1 MRNVLRWAQRALLAT
16 LLGIGLVSGLAGGL
30 VACGGGGSSGTE
42 GPGSSPSAARPPGTY
57 TARIHYQ
64 RTDGIYDGWGV
75 YSWEGPKLLYTVWP
89 STDKYRFDEADGF
102 GAFIDIAMDT
112 AKSQMQFLV
121 NKSSGGGNA
130 IKEPDC
136 DLKFSFSGAMA
147 STGQEVWVKAS
158 SCTVFDS
165 LADATGIDL
174 SNARAMWLVRG
185 TIAWPGKA
193 IGSGYK
199 LYHALNG
206 GIRIDANGRV
216 SGADGAV
223 DLRASSGIGPL
234 AARYPHLAD
243 ALSLTL
249 PATSAAQ
256 VPGLLKG
263 QLVVV
268 QSDSSGKAV
277 DATQLQ
283 IQGVIDDVYAAAAA
297 RATLGAT
304 IGADGRP
311 VFRLWAPTAR
321 AVTLEA
327 GSSTRRA
334 MALDAA
340 SGVWSATGDASWV
353 NRVAYQYAVQVW
365 SRTDGAT
372 LRDYK
377 VSDPY
382 AVTLEADVYGSTA
395 PRAVVADLASAA
407 TKPAGWDAQA
417 IPPAIEP
424 EDIVL
429 YELHIRD
436 FSAADASVPAA
447 DRGKYNAFAR
457 SDSLGMRHLAELSR
471 AGLTHVH
478 LLPAFD
484 IASVNEGGCS
494 TPAITNTD
502 PVSTRPQSIVTRDK
516 DKDCFN
522 WGYDPK
528 HFGAPDGS
536 YASTAADP
544 LARVREFRGMVA
556 SLQSAGLQTVMDVVY
571 NHTAGNFLDL
581 IVPGYYYRLD
591 ADGNIETSTCCQNTA
606 TEFAM
611 MAKLMSDTLVRWAVD
626 YRVDGFRFDI
636 MGHIPKAVMVD
647 TKARVQAAVGP
658 SRKPYFYGEAWNFGE
673 VQDDARFVQAR
684 QLNLAGTGIG
694 SFNDRLRD
702 AVRGGGPFDSGD
714 QIVVDQGFASGLCYD
729 ANELAGSCSS
739 STRSSLYQRQDW
751 IRSGMAGGLSDFRL
765 HGVLAGSID
774 YFGQSL
780 GYTRDPQEIIN
791 YAGVHDGETLYD
803 ISQYKHPTTISSA
816 ARARSQVVALGTVLM
831 AQGVPFIH
839 AGDELLRS
847 KAFDRDSYNSGDW
860 FNRVDWSATTNHMND
875 FGLPPAEKNQDNWD
889 LMRPRLQSALVAPS
903 AADIANTRDAV
914 LDLLRVR
921 KSSTMFRLRTGT
933 DVKRCVSFPD
943 ESAQRD
949 GLIVMRI
956 GQDGAAACGD
966 GAWRTVIVLVNAND
980 ARQTLPVAGLSGR
993 RFELHPLLA
1002 AGHDAAVRGAS
1013 FTSAGGSFSVP
1024 GRTVAVFVER

>member
-1 MRNVLRWAQRALLAT
+1 MRIALRSAQLVLLAG
-16 LLGIGLVSGLAGGL
+16 LLGSGIVGGL
-30 VACGGGGSSGTE
+30 VACGGGSSGTE
-42 GPGSSPSAARPPGTY
+42 TPGRSPSAAQPPGAY

-64 RTDGIYDGWGV
+64 RADGSYDGWGV
-75 YSWEGPKLLYTVWP
+75 YSWEGPKIPYTVWP

-102 GAFIDIAMDT
+102 GAFIDIAMDP

-121 NKSSGGGNA
+121 NKGSGGGNA

-136 DLKFSFSGAMA
+136 DLKFSFSDAMA
-147 STGQEVWVKAS
+147 TTGQEVWVKAS

-193 IGSGYK
+193 TGSSYK
-199 LYHALNG
+199 VYHARNG

-216 SGADGAV
+216 SGADAAL
-223 DLRASSGIGPL
+223 DLRASAGIGAL
-234 AARYPHLAD
+234 AGRYPHLAA

-249 PATSAAQ
+249 PSTAAAQ
-256 VPGLLKG
+256 VPDLLKG

-283 IQGVIDDVYAAAAA
+283 IQGVIDDVYTAAAA
-297 RATLGAT
+297 RQTLGAT
-304 IGADGRP
+304 IAADGRP

-321 AVTLEA
+321 SVTLEA
-327 GSSTRRA
+327 GSGTRRA
-334 MALDAA
+334 MTLDAA
-340 SGVWSATGDASWV
+340 SGVWSVTGDASWV
-353 NRVAYQYAVQVW
+353 NRVPYQYAVQVW

-372 LRDYK
+372 LREYK
-377 VSDPY
+377 VTDPY
-382 AVTLEADVYGSTA
+382 AATLEADVYGGT
-395 PRAVVADLASAA
+395 PQRAVVADLSTVT
-407 TKPAGWDAQA
+407 TKPAGWDTQA

-429 YELHIRD
+429 YELHVRD
-436 FSAADASVPAA
+436 FSASDTSVPTA

-484 IASVNEGGCS
+484 IASVNEGGCT
-494 TPAITNTD
+494 TPAISNTD
-502 PVSTRPQSIVTRDK
+502 PISTRPQSIVTRDK
-516 DKDCFN
+516 EKDCFN

-556 SLQSAGLQTVMDVVY
+556 SLHRAGLQTVMDVVY
-571 NHTAGNFLDL
+571 NHTAGNFLDR

-626 YRVDGFRFDI
+626 YRIDGFRFDI

-647 TKARVQAAVGP
+647 AQARVRAAVGS

-673 VQDDARFVQAR
+673 VQDDTRFVQAR

-714 QIVVDQGFASGLCYD
+714 SVITNQGFASGLCYD
-729 ANELAGSCSS
+729 VNELAGACSS
-739 STRSSLYQRQDW
+739 DTRSSLHQRQDW

-774 YFGQSL
+774 YFGQGL

-803 ISQYKHPTTISSA
+803 ISQYKHPSTMSSA
-816 ARARSQVVALGTVLM
+816 ARARAQVVALGTLLM

-860 FNRVDWSATTNHMND
+860 FNRVDWSATTNHIND

-889 LMRPRLQSALVAPS
+889 RMRPRLQSALVAPS

-933 DVKRCVSFPD
+933 DVKRCVSFAD

-1002 AGHDAAVRGAS
+1002 AGHDAAVRSAG

-1024 GRTVAVFVER
+1024 GRTVVVFVER